1 MNQTRHVKEMTTVM
15 AGIPPQGWALTRL
28 LQLHKGIRADVELL
42 GRIGA
47 AVEAGD
53 DEGAQADLQRL
64 TTRTP
69 SWTLHTFCAAFC
81 DFVAAH
87 HTTEDALMFPMLLQH
102 ADGQGADLAQ
112 VIDKLKADHRALAG
126 YLDRARHAVAA
137 LSGDPATRS
146 AAVHA
151 VEDVARHLTAHLD
164 EEEQR
169 LGPALNAVSRVVP
182 EHEVPPPPPEHL
194 HGVAGLAG

>member
-1 MNQTRHVKEMTTVM
+1 M

-42 GRIGA
+42 GRVGA
-47 AVEAGD
+47 AVEVGD
-53 DEGAQADLQRL
+53 DRGAQADLQRL
-64 TTRTP
+64 TPRTP
-69 SWTLHTFCAAFC
+69 SWTLQTFCAAFC

-102 ADGQGADLAQ
+102 ADGQFADLAQ

-126 YLDRARHAVAA
+126 YLDRAQNAVAA
-137 LSGDPATRS
+137 LPGDPATRS

-169 LGPALNAVSRVVP
+169 LAPALNAVSRVVP

-194 HGVAGLAG
+194 HGVSGLAG

>member
-1 MNQTRHVKEMTTVM
+1 MM
-15 AGIPPQGWALTRL
+15 AGMPPQGWSLTRL
-28 LQLHKGIRADVELL
+28 LELHKGIRADVALL
-42 GRIGA
+42 GRVGA

-53 DEGAQADLQRL
+53 DRAALADLRRL
-64 TTRTP
+64 TARTP
-69 SWTLHTFCAAFC
+69 SWTVQSFCVAFC

-87 HTTEDALMFPMLLQH
+87 HATEDALMFPMLLQH
-102 ADGQGADLAQ
+102 ADGQVADLAQ
-112 VIDKLKADHRALAG
+112 VIDKLKAEHRALAG
-126 YLDRARHAVAA
+126 YLDRAQHAVAA
-137 LSGDPATRS
+137 LSGEPATRS

-151 VEDVARHLTAHLD
+151 VQDVARHLTAHLD

-194 HGVAGLAG
+194 HGVSGLAG

>member
-1 MNQTRHVKEMTTVM
+1 M
-15 AGIPPQGWALTRL
+15 AGIPPHGWALTRL

-42 GRIGA
+42 DRVGA
-47 AVEAGD
+47 AVQTGD
-53 DEGAQADLQRL
+53 DRGAQADLQRL

-69 SWTLHTFCAAFC
+69 AWTLQTFCAAFC
-81 DFVAAH
+81 DFVATH
-87 HTTEDALMFPMLLQH
+87 HTTEDTLMFPMLLQH
-102 ADGQGADLAQ
+102 ADGQVDDLAQ

-126 YLDRARHAVAA
+126 YLDRAQDAVAA
-137 LSGDPATRS
+137 LPGGPATRS

-151 VEDVARHLTAHLD
+151 VKDVARHLTAHLD

-194 HGVAGLAG
+194 HGVSGLTD